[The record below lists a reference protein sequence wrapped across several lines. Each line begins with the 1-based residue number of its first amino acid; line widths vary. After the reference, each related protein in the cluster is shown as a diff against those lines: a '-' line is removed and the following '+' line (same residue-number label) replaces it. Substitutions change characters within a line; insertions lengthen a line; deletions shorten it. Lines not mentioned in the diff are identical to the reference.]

1 MRAQHVSAITGPPK
15 EDCIT
20 LDLDLYQRAL
30 KLQKSNKNNWVLCA
44 GTLHIV
50 FALLHALGK
59 TVDSSGLDICAI
71 EKGLYTAA
79 SLRKIYVG
87 KAYKRGMEY
96 HLTQVLA
103 IMILKFDA
111 IFLRVP
117 SPELFATLEFFLK
130 AVHNNQDDILS
141 VYNQLI
147 KEMQPV
153 LKEMK
158 STSNQSG
165 IAEFLTAYTDQVYN
179 LLQVIEC
186 CRLADFEGFLT
197 NLDCSIRYLFS
208 KDLLNYARLM
218 PVYVGDMY
226 TLKADDPVTWEA
238 LTSGDFVVNN
248 SNIAFSNLFTD
259 QALEQEIKKTEI
271 TWWNSWDKSTGNC
284 VRTSFDHISIS
295 LSNG

>member
-1 MRAQHVSAITGPPK
+1 MLPITVGPQRK
-15 EDCIT
+15 TVIT

-103 IMILKFDA
+103 IMFLKFDA

-117 SPELFATLEFFLK
+117 SPEL
-130 AVHNNQDDILS
+130 VHNNQDDILS

-238 LTSGDFVVNN
+238 LKSGDFVVNN

-259 QALEQEIKKTEI
+259 QALEQEIKKL
-271 TWWNSWDKSTGNC
+271 KSHGGI
-284 VRTSFDHISIS
+284 VGISQQETALERLLTIS